1 MENYKS
7 LNVIN
12 GVNLY
17 SLNVLCCSSQFA
29 IKKSNLLLLQ
39 KYLSIY
45 IYKQKKTKK
54 NIQMDCHWKRKRH
67 SYSNSSHYRKII
79 QLYATLDTC
88 ICRFSIAQYVT
99 LNTSACRFRKVQY
112 VTLDTCTCRFSK
124 AQYATLDTSS
134 CHFGKIQ
141 YVTLDTSTCNFGK
154 TQLP

>member
-1 MENYKS
+1 MVWIFIHWTFYAAHHNSQSK
-7 LNVIN
+7 
-12 GVNLY
+12 NLI
-17 SLNVLCCSSQFA
+17 SSYCKNIYQ
-29 IKKSNLLLLQ
+29 
-39 KYLSIY
+39 YIY
-45 IYKQKKTKK
+45 INKKKTKK